1 MNSNDSK
8 MQNNTSVAT
17 FLKTKHCGNKNN
29 FNEAYSFLTNKCVLQ
44 NFCQTQLTIK
54 F

>member
-1 MNSNDSK
+1 MNSMNSNDSK

-29 FNEAYSFLTNKCVLQ
+29 FNEAYSFLTCKI
-44 NFCQTQLTIK
+44 FAKQLTIK

>member
-8 MQNNTSVAT
+8 MQNNT

-29 FNEAYSFLTNKCVLQ
+29 FNEAYSLLTNKCVLQ